1 MCAREGAATG
11 CRGLDVDS
19 LLRIVASDLGGR
31 KVSALSCPS
40 IWEEALALCLAAEG
54 VTIVTGFFIASAG
67 ASETDG
73 PAGSVALGRAM
84 ELLGRR
90 VRLVTDSR
98 SSLVL
103 SACSAALGGPPV
115 AVMDG
120 PHPDALEG
128 ADLLIF
134 LERPG
139 RAGDGRYYNMRGK
152 DISASVVP
160 LDDLAARALEH
171 GLPVIGIG
179 DGGNEVGMGALYEP
193 LKRLIPEYA
202 RCLSRVPA
210 TVCLPVDVSNWGG
223 TALAALLSAAS
234 GRWVGLSS
242 SEEER
247 ALRAAVG
254 AGAVDGTTGRR
265 TLSVDG
271 FPLERLER
279 VTAQLEDWYR
289 CGKDVLKKT
298 KSCLKCD
305 AR

>member
-11 CRGLDVDS
+11 CGGLDVDS

-179 DGGNEVGMGALYEP
+179 DGGNEAGMGALYEP
-193 LKRLIPEYA
+193 LKRLLPEYA

-242 SEEER
+242 GEEER

>member
-1 MCAREGAATG
+1 MCAGEGAA
-11 CRGLDVDS
+11 CRGLDVAA

-67 ASETDG
+67 APETDG

-90 VRLVTDSR
+90 VQLVTDSR

-115 AVMDG
+115 AAMDG
-120 PHPDALEG
+120 PHPAALEG

-139 RAGDGRYYNMRGK
+139 CAGDGRYYNMRGN

-160 LDDLAARALEH
+160 LDDLAVRALEH

-179 DGGNEVGMGALYEP
+179 DGGNEAGMGALYEP
-193 LKRLIPEYA
+193 LKRLLPEYA

-223 TALAALLSAAS
+223 YALAALLSAAS
-234 GRWVGLSS
+234 GRWVGLSPG
-242 SEEER
+242 EEER

-254 AGAVDGTTGRR
+254 AGAVDGTTGCR

-271 FPLERLER
+271 FSLERLER
-279 VTAQLEDWYR
+279 VTVQLKDWY
-289 CGKDVLKKT
+289 GIAAEKTFLKRQNH
-298 KSCLKCD
+298 
-305 AR
+305 A

>member
-1 MCAREGAATG
+1 MCAGEGAA
-11 CRGLDVDS
+11 CRGLDVAA

-31 KVSALSCPS
+31 KVPALSHPS
-40 IWEEALALCLAAEG
+40 GWEEALALCLAAEG

-67 ASETDG
+67 APETDG

-90 VRLVTDSR
+90 VRLVTDSC

-115 AVMDG
+115 AAMDG
-120 PHPDALEG
+120 PHPAALEG

-139 RAGDGRYYNMRGK
+139 CAGDGRYYNMRGN

-160 LDDLAARALEH
+160 LDDLAVRALEH

-179 DGGNEVGMGALYEP
+179 DGGNEAGMGALYEP
-193 LKRLIPEYA
+193 LKRLLPEYA

-223 TALAALLSAAS
+223 YALAALLSAAS
-234 GRWVGLSS
+234 GRWVGLSPG
-242 SEEER
+242 EEER

-254 AGAVDGTTGRR
+254 AGAVDGTTGCR

-271 FPLERLER
+271 FSLERLER
-279 VTAQLEDWYR
+279 VTVQLKDWY
-289 CGKDVLKKT
+289 GIAAEKTFLKRQNH
-298 KSCLKCD
+298 
-305 AR
+305 A

>member
-1 MCAREGAATG
+1 MCVGEGASAAAG

-40 IWEEALALCLAAEG
+40 IWEEALALCLAAES

-67 ASETDG
+67 APETDG
-73 PAGSVALGRAM
+73 PTGSVALGRAM

-90 VRLVTDSR
+90 VQLVTDSR

-115 AVMDG
+115 AAMDG
-120 PHPDALEG
+120 PHPAALEG

-139 RAGDGRYYNMRGK
+139 RAGDGRYYNMRGN

-160 LDDLAARALEH
+160 LDDLAVRALEH

-179 DGGNEVGMGALYEP
+179 DGGNEAGMGALYEP
-193 LKRLIPEYA
+193 LKRLLPEYV

-223 TALAALLSAAS
+223 YALAALLSAAS
-234 GRWVGLSS
+234 GRWVGLSPG
-242 SEEER
+242 EEER

-254 AGAVDGTTGRR
+254 AGAVDGTTGCR

-271 FPLERLER
+271 FSLERLER
-279 VTAQLEDWYR
+279 VTVQLKDWY
-289 CGKDVLKKT
+289 GIAAEKTFLKRQNH
-298 KSCLKCD
+298 
-305 AR
+305 A

>member
-1 MCAREGAATG
+1 MCAGEGAA
-11 CRGLDVDS
+11 CRGLDVAA

-31 KVSALSCPS
+31 KVPALSHPS
-40 IWEEALALCLAAEG
+40 GWEEALALCLAAEG

-67 ASETDG
+67 APETDG

-90 VRLVTDSR
+90 VQLVTDSR

-120 PHPDALEG
+120 PHPAALEG

-139 RAGDGRYYNMRGK
+139 CAGDGRYYNMRGN

-160 LDDLAARALEH
+160 LDDLAVRALEH

-179 DGGNEVGMGALYEP
+179 DGGNEAGMGALYEP
-193 LKRLIPEYA
+193 LKRLLPEYA

-223 TALAALLSAAS
+223 YALAALLSAAS
-234 GRWVGLSS
+234 GRWVGLSPG
-242 SEEER
+242 EEER

-254 AGAVDGTTGRR
+254 AGAVDGTTGYR

-271 FPLERLER
+271 FSLERLER
-279 VTAQLEDWYR
+279 VTVQLKDWY
-289 CGKDVLKKT
+289 GIAAEKTFLKRQNH
-298 KSCLKCD
+298 
-305 AR
+305 A

>member
-1 MCAREGAATG
+1 MCAGEGAA
-11 CRGLDVDS
+11 CRGLDVAA

-31 KVSALSCPS
+31 RVSALSHPS
-40 IWEEALALCLAAEG
+40 GWERALSLCLAAEG

-67 ASETDG
+67 APETDG

-90 VRLVTDSR
+90 VQLVTDSR

-103 SACSAALGGPPV
+103 SACSAVLGGPPV
-115 AVMDG
+115 AAMDG
-120 PHPDALEG
+120 PHPAALEG

-139 RAGDGRYYNMRGK
+139 CAGDGRYYNMRGN

-160 LDDLAARALEH
+160 LDDLAVRALEH

-179 DGGNEVGMGALYEP
+179 DGGNEAGMGALYEP

-223 TALAALLSAAS
+223 YALAALLSAAS
-234 GRWVGLSS
+234 GRWVGLSPG
-242 SEEER
+242 EEER

-254 AGAVDGTTGRR
+254 AGAVDGTTGCR

-271 FPLERLER
+271 FSLERLER
-279 VTAQLEDWYR
+279 VTVQLKDWY
-289 CGKDVLKKT
+289 GIAAEKTFLKRQNH
-298 KSCLKCD
+298 
-305 AR
+305 A

>member
-1 MCAREGAATG
+1 MCAGEGAA
-11 CRGLDVDS
+11 CRGLDVAA

-31 KVSALSCPS
+31 KVPALSHPS
-40 IWEEALALCLAAEG
+40 GWEEALALCLAAEG

-67 ASETDG
+67 APETDG

-90 VRLVTDSR
+90 VQLVTDSR
-98 SSLVL
+98 NSLVL

-115 AVMDG
+115 AAMDG
-120 PHPDALEG
+120 PHPAALEG

-139 RAGDGRYYNMRGK
+139 CAGDGRYYNMRGN

-160 LDDLAARALEH
+160 LDDLAVRALEH

-179 DGGNEVGMGALYEP
+179 DGGNEAGMGALYEP
-193 LKRLIPEYA
+193 LKRLLPEYA

-223 TALAALLSAAS
+223 YALAALLSAAS
-234 GRWVGLSS
+234 GRWVGLSPG
-242 SEEER
+242 EEER

-254 AGAVDGTTGRR
+254 AGAVDGTTGCR

-271 FPLERLER
+271 FSLERLER
-279 VTAQLEDWYR
+279 VTVQLKDWY
-289 CGKDVLKKT
+289 GIAAEKTFLKRQNH
-298 KSCLKCD
+298 
-305 AR
+305 A

>member
-1 MCAREGAATG
+1 MCAGEGAA
-11 CRGLDVDS
+11 CRGLDVAA

-67 ASETDG
+67 APETDG

-90 VRLVTDSR
+90 VQLVTDSR

-103 SACSAALGGPPV
+103 SACSAAL
-115 AVMDG
+115 
-120 PHPDALEG
+120 EG

-139 RAGDGRYYNMRGK
+139 CAGDGRYYNMRGN

-160 LDDLAARALEH
+160 LDDLAVRALEH

-179 DGGNEVGMGALYEP
+179 DGGNEAGMGALYEP
-193 LKRLIPEYA
+193 LKRLLPEYA

-234 GRWVGLSS
+234 GRWVGLSPG
-242 SEEER
+242 EEER

-271 FPLERLER
+271 FSLERLER
-279 VTAQLEDWYR
+279 VAVQLKDWY
-289 CGKDVLKKT
+289 GIAAEKTFLKRQNH
-298 KSCLKCD
+298 
-305 AR
+305 A

>member
-1 MCAREGAATG
+1 MCAGEGAA
-11 CRGLDVDS
+11 CRGLDVAA

-67 ASETDG
+67 APETDG

-90 VRLVTDSR
+90 GRLVTDSR

-115 AVMDG
+115 AAMDG
-120 PHPDALEG
+120 PHPAALEG

-139 RAGDGRYYNMRGK
+139 CAGDGRYYNMRGN

-160 LDDLAARALEH
+160 LDDLAVRALEH

-179 DGGNEVGMGALYEP
+179 DGGNEAGMGALYEP
-193 LKRLIPEYA
+193 LKRLLPEYA

-234 GRWVGLSS
+234 GRWVGLSPG
-242 SEEER
+242 EEER

-279 VTAQLEDWYR
+279 VAVQLKDWY
-289 CGKDVLKKT
+289 GIAAEKTFLKRQNH
-298 KSCLKCD
+298 
-305 AR
+305 A

>member
-1 MCAREGAATG
+1 MGFGEGASAVADCG
-11 CRGLDVDS
+11 GLHVGA

-31 KVSALSCPS
+31 KVPALSRPS
-40 IWEEALALCLAAEG
+40 AWEEALALCLAAEG
-54 VTIVTGFFIASAG
+54 VAIVTGFFIASAG
-67 ASETDG
+67 APETDG
-73 PAGSVALGRAM
+73 PSGSVVLGRAL

-103 SACSAALGGPPV
+103 SACSTALGGPPV
-115 AVMDG
+115 AAMDR

-128 ADLLIF
+128 ADLLVF

-139 RAGDGRYYNMRGK
+139 RAGDGRYYNMRGR

-160 LDDLAARALEH
+160 LDDLAAHALER

-179 DGGNEVGMGALYEP
+179 DGGNEAGMGALYEP

-210 TVCLPVDVSNWGG
+210 TVCLPADVSNWGG
-223 TALAALLSAAS
+223 YALAALLSAAS
-234 GRWVGLSS
+234 GRWVGLSPG
-242 SEEER
+242 EEGR
-247 ALRAAVG
+247 ILRAAVG
-254 AGAVDGTTGRR
+254 AGAVDGTTGRSA
-265 TLSVDG
+265 LSVDG

-279 VTAQLEDWYR
+279 VAVQLEDWYR
-289 CGKDVLKKT
+289 SGKDVLNKDKNN
-298 KSCLKCD
+298 
-305 AR
+305 A

>member
-1 MCAREGAATG
+1 MCAGEGASAAVG
-11 CRGLDVDS
+11 RKGLDFDA
-19 LLRIVASDLGGR
+19 LLQIVASNLGGR
-31 KVSALSCPS
+31 KVSTLSCPS
-40 IWEEALALCLAAEG
+40 DWEEALALCLAAET

-67 ASETDG
+67 APETDG
-73 PAGSVALGRAM
+73 PTGSVALGRAM

-98 SSLVL
+98 STLVL

-115 AVMDG
+115 VVMDC
-120 PHPDALEG
+120 PRPDALEG
-128 ADLLIF
+128 ADLLVF

-152 DISASVVP
+152 DISTSVVP
-160 LDDLAARALEH
+160 LDDLAARALEQ

-179 DGGNEVGMGALYEP
+179 DGGNEAGMGALYEP

-234 GRWVGLSS
+234 GRWLGLSPG
-242 SEEER
+242 EEER

-254 AGAVDGTTGRR
+254 AGAVDGTTGCR

-271 FPLERLER
+271 FSLERLER
-279 VTAQLEDWYR
+279 VTVQLEDWYR
-289 CGKDVLKKT
+289 CGEDVLKKT
-298 KSCLKCD
+298 K
-305 AR
+305 

>member
-1 MCAREGAATG
+1 MCAGEGAA
-11 CRGLDVDS
+11 CRGLDVAA

-31 KVSALSCPS
+31 KVPALSHPS
-40 IWEEALALCLAAEG
+40 GWEEALALCLAAEG

-67 ASETDG
+67 APETDG

-90 VRLVTDSR
+90 VQLVTDSR

-103 SACSAALGGPPV
+103 SACSAVLGGPPV
-115 AVMDG
+115 AAMDG
-120 PHPDALEG
+120 PHPAALEG

-139 RAGDGRYYNMRGK
+139 CAGDGRYYNMRGN

-160 LDDLAARALEH
+160 LDDLAVRALEH

-179 DGGNEVGMGALYEP
+179 DGGNEAGMGALYEP
-193 LKRLIPEYA
+193 LKRLLPEYA

-223 TALAALLSAAS
+223 YALAALLSAAS
-234 GRWVGLSS
+234 GRWVGLSPG
-242 SEEER
+242 EEER

-254 AGAVDGTTGRR
+254 AGAVDGTTGCR

-271 FPLERLER
+271 FSLERLER
-279 VTAQLEDWYR
+279 VTVQLKDWY
-289 CGKDVLKKT
+289 GIAAEKTFLKRQNH
-298 KSCLKCD
+298 
-305 AR
+305 A